1 MDSFKPLIKGISST
15 PRSLQWNHFS
25 YKTSDEFGTNQRTQS
40 VSFWPRLRSM
50 TKPQL
55 LAVRCGEWGIF
66 AGNKKNSPS
75 LICMSLWTPFSRILT
90 QASPTKFKNQSYKM
104 NSLFNT
110 DLKYLWFGKR
120 APLPLRYGNLLCYLV
135 PQQTWS
141 QVAHCAWAYY
151 KQVEGKKFHFLWS
164 TLMYLLHSI
173 SLTLWNLK
181 YFWLR
186 ACSFKLSNE
195 INK

>member
-104 NSLFNT
+104 NSLSNT
-110 DLKYLWFGKR
+110 DLNTFDLVKELLSLFDMVIFSVIWSPNKHDHKLPIVHELITNRWKERSFIFFDPLWCICYIQSRWHYEIWNIFGWGR
-120 APLPLRYGNLLCYLV
+120 VVLSC
-135 PQQTWS
+135 
-141 QVAHCAWAYY
+141 
-151 KQVEGKKFHFLWS
+151 
-164 TLMYLLHSI
+164 LM
-173 SLTLWNLK
+173 K
-181 YFWLR
+181 
-186 ACSFKLSNE
+186 
-195 INK
+195 